1 MSDDDSTINLRGGD
15 NDNGGDDAEFKI
27 GHVEGTPGS
36 GSAGGGSEQAFGKI
50 EAVRVDDDEEVGL
63 RPHSK
68 VKVKFDKFVNLVASH
83 AYEEV
88 FEKHVDEDIIV
99 STDLLTDLANAHEEK
114 SDRKMPVI
122 FLVGIVLGVGLTWL
136 LLRT

>member
-1 MSDDDSTINLRGGD
+1 MTDDGTINLRSSD
-15 NDNGGDDAEFKI
+15 DRDDDAEFKI
-27 GHVEGTPGS
+27 EHIEEDVAVVREEEQVIGNVETVSVG
-36 GSAGGGSEQAFGKI
+36 
-50 EAVRVDDDEEVGL
+50 EAEETAL
-63 RPHSK
+63 NPHTK

-88 FEKHVDEDIIV
+88 FEKHIDEDVIV

-122 FLVGIVLGVGLTWL
+122 FLVGIILGVGLTWL

>member
-1 MSDDDSTINLRGGD
+1 MSDDGTINLRGGD
-15 NDNGGDDAEFKI
+15 NGDGGDDAEFKI
-27 GHVEGTPGS
+27 GHVEGAPESS
-36 GSAGGGSEQAFGKI
+36 GGEEKRVFGKI
-50 EAVRVDDDEEVGL
+50 EAVRIDDEEEVGL
-63 RPHSK
+63 RPYSK

-88 FEKHVDEDIIV
+88 FERHIDEDIIV

>member
-1 MSDDDSTINLRGGD
+1 MFDDGTINLRGND
-15 NDNGGDDAEFKI
+15 NDDDDAEFKI
-27 GHVEGTPGS
+27 EHIEEKEVE
-36 GSAGGGSEQAFGKI
+36 ALIEQEEKI
-50 EAVRVDDDEEVGL
+50 IGNLEAVSVGDAEEAKL
-63 RPHSK
+63 NPHTK
-68 VKVKFDKFVNLVASH
+68 VKVKFDKFVNLIASH

-88 FEKHVDEDIIV
+88 FDQHVDEDIIV

-136 LLRT
+136 LLKS

>member
-1 MSDDDSTINLRGGD
+1 MMDDGTINLRGN
-15 NDNGGDDAEFKI
+15 NDNNDDDAEFKI
-27 GHVEGTPGS
+27 EHIES
-36 GSAGGGSEQAFGKI
+36 EEAGSAGVQEEQVIGNM
-50 EAVRVDDDEEVGL
+50 EAVGVGAAEEAAL
-63 RPHSK
+63 NPHTK

-83 AYEEV
+83 AYEEI
-88 FEKHVDEDIIV
+88 FDKHVDDDIII

-114 SDRKMPVI
+114 SDRKMPMI

>member
-1 MSDDDSTINLRGGD
+1 MSDDGTINLRGEDNGD
-15 NDNGGDDAEFKI
+15 NGDDAEFKI
-27 GHVEGTPGS
+27 GHVEGAPGS
-36 GSAGGGSEQAFGKI
+36 SGGEEKQAFGKI
-50 EAVRVDDDEEVGL
+50 EAVRIDDEEEAGL
-63 RPHSK
+63 RPYSK

-88 FEKHVDEDIIV
+88 FENHIDEDIIV

-114 SDRKMPVI
+114 SDRKMPMI